1 MANSNINISIN
12 AQDNASVAIN
22 NTTNAL
28 SKMRQNIDMVVHS
41 LQAISLSWDI
51 LGKKLKDFATAG
63 VSANTQNL
71 ELLLELIG
79 IENFAKLA
87 EHCGGMSFYIPK
99 MPSKKL
105 SILRDIKLLKDLEVS
120 KDDII
125 KRLAKKYELSYR
137 TLRRIYDRA

>member
-1 MANSNINISIN
+1 MKS
-12 AQDNASVAIN
+12 
-22 NTTNAL
+22 
-28 SKMRQNIDMVVHS
+28 
-41 LQAISLSWDI
+41 
-51 LGKKLKDFATAG
+51 
-63 VSANTQNL
+63 QNL

-105 SILRDIKLLKDLEVS
+105 RILRDIKLLKELEVS

-125 KRLAKKYELSYR
+125 KRLAKKYELSCR
-137 TLRRIYDRA
+137 TLRRIYDRAYAILKFQKRILRWNSKIFKIF